1 MSRFAQWR
9 YTSVAVMMLV
19 ACRGRD
25 RSASDT
31 ASASAMADSVS
42 ATVVSSDSTTAVA
55 STAAVATGT
64 GTSLDTTKRAAPIV
78 DLAATKSGAKSGERT
93 KDASGDMMVLE
104 RGSCRGGC
112 IPYQLNLRADG
123 KVTFTLLGGTKK
135 KSSDSIAA
143 TSVRTLL
150 ESMRAGGFATL
161 DSAYVQGSPGCG
173 AYAADAPIV
182 VLATVRAGTTHS
194 VRHDYGCTDAPRALR
209 RWGAAADS
217 IARTARWL
225 PSTSG
230 KSK

>member
-1 MSRFAQWR
+1 M
-9 YTSVAVMMLV
+9 V
-19 ACRGRD
+19 
-25 RSASDT
+25 
-31 ASASAMADSVS
+31 
-42 ATVVSSDSTTAVA
+42 
-55 STAAVATGT
+55 
-64 GTSLDTTKRAAPIV
+64 
-78 DLAATKSGAKSGERT
+78 
-93 KDASGDMMVLE
+93 VLE

-123 KVTFTLLGGTKK
+123 QVTFTLLGGTKK

-182 VLATVRAGTTHS
+182 VLATVRAGATHS

-209 RWGAAADS
+209 QWGAAADS

>member
-9 YTSVAVMMLV
+9 YTTAAVMTLV

-25 RSASDT
+25 SKASGT
-31 ASASAMADSVS
+31 ASGSAMADTVS
-42 ATVVSSDSTTAVA
+42 ATVVPSDSTTAVMPTA
-55 STAAVATGT
+55 SVPTGT
-64 GTSLDTTKRAAPIV
+64 GVSLDTAKAATPAV
-78 DLAATKSGAKSGERT
+78 DLASTKSAAKADERT

-112 IPYQLNLRADG
+112 IPYRLSLRADG
-123 KVTFTLLGGTKK
+123 HVTFTLLGGTKK

-143 TSVRTLL
+143 TSVRALL
-150 ESMRAGGFATL
+150 ESMRAGGFPTL

-209 RWGAAADS
+209 LWGVAADS

-225 PSTSG
+225 PSTTG